1 MNSDELVKE
10 IERLKRRVERER
22 RIREEA
28 ETLAERGIRDLYQR
42 TKEIELLQQVALAA
56 NEGRGKRE
64 TIEHIIDLLCNF
76 ASWPVG
82 HVYHKDE
89 DGVLRSMKAW
99 HLSDRERL
107 KEFVKLSEEIVF
119 VEGIGLPGQVLQGRG
134 RLWIPDVRVHP
145 NFPRASVATSCSL
158 VSAFGSP
165 IYIGGEVAAVVE
177 FFSFVPIEPDQRLLD
192 ILSRVSDLMG
202 RVIERARAELEIA
215 RINSQLEARVIER
228 TKDLQE
234 ARHAAERALSAK
246 SDFLA
251 NMSHEIRTPLNGILG
266 MTSLVLSDELVEEQ
280 RSRLNVVRVSA
291 ESLLHIVDDI
301 LDLSKID
308 AGKLNIVPEATD
320 LREAVERYYNPF
332 TVLAVQK
339 GVALSL
345 KILHTAHETII
356 IDAHR
361 IGQILTNL
369 VGNALKFTPREGRVA
384 VEIEVTYEPCLVIRV
399 HDTGIGIPE
408 DKKQAIFESFTQADE
423 TVTRS
428 FGGTGL
434 GLSIVAK
441 LVSLMDGKVKVESVV
456 GKGSCFSVQIPID
469 FPIYNVKLQ
478 KKQAHAQEEK
488 DLTGF
493 RVLVVE
499 DNEINLRV
507 TREILLKSGMNVSEA
522 RDGAQAIELLRGGG
536 FDIVLMDCQMP
547 VLDGYSATSYIRNE
561 LALKELPII
570 ALTAHALTGERERC
584 LEAGMN
590 DYLPKPFKMS
600 ELLSLVRRFLCR

>member
-1 MNSDELVKE
+1 MNSDELVRE
-10 IERLKRRVERER
+10 IGRLKRRLERER

-56 NEGRGKRE
+56 NEGLGKRE
-64 TIEHIIDLLCNF
+64 TLEHIIGLLCTF

-99 HLSDRERL
+99 HLSHPERL
-107 KEFVKLSEEIVF
+107 REFVKISEEIEF
-119 VEGIGLPGQVLQGRG
+119 VEGVGLPGQVLEQRG
-134 RLWIPDVRVHP
+134 KVWIPDVRVHP
-145 NFPRASVATSCSL
+145 NFPRAKIAVSCSL

-165 IYIGGEVAAVVE
+165 VFIAGEVAAVVE
-177 FFSFVPIEPDQRLLD
+177 FFSFVPVEPDQRLLD

-215 RINSQLEARVIER
+215 RINSQLEARVAER

-234 ARHAAERALSAK
+234 ARHAAERALRAK

-266 MTSLVLSDELVEEQ
+266 MTAVVMAGELVEEQ
-280 RSRLNVVRVSA
+280 RSRLDIVRVSA

-308 AGKLNIVPEATD
+308 AGKLNIVREATD
-320 LREAVERYYNPF
+320 LREAVERYYKPF
-332 TVLAVQK
+332 TVLALQK
-339 GVALSL
+339 GVSLSL
-345 KILHTAHETII
+345 KIFDSSYQTIL

-361 IGQILTNL
+361 VGQVLTNL
-369 VGNALKFTPREGRVA
+369 VGNALKFTPEGGQVS
-384 VEIEVTYEPCLVIRV
+384 VEVEVTGEPNLLIRIR
-399 HDTGIGIPE
+399 DTGIGIPE
-408 DKKQAIFESFTQADE
+408 DKQQAIFESFTQADE

-434 GLSIVAK
+434 GLSIVIK
-441 LVSLMDGKVKVESVV
+441 LVSLMEGKVRVESVV
-456 GKGSCFSVQIPID
+456 GEGSCFFVEIPVD
-469 FPIYNVKLQ
+469 VPVCHVKADT
-478 KKQAHAQEEK
+478 KRSDVQEERE
-488 DLTGF
+488 LTGR
-493 RVLVVE
+493 RVLLVE

-507 TREILLKSGMNVSEA
+507 AREILLKSGMKVSEA
-522 RDGAQAIELLRGGG
+522 RDGAQAVERVRGED

-547 VLDGYSATSYIRNE
+547 VLDGYSATSYIRNV
-561 LALKELPII
+561 LAMTDLPII

-590 DYLPKPFKMS
+590 DYLAKPFKMS
-600 ELLSLVRRFLCR
+600 ELLSLLRRFLCR